1 MGCDR
6 EGRES
11 EKCFDKVWMQMK
23 NLANCV
29 WHGRDLLE
37 DAQETVEIIKNGLDE
52 TISLMEKEKSK

>member
-11 EKCFDKVWMQMK
+11 ERCFDKVWMQMK

-29 WHGRDLLE
+29 WHGRGLLE
-37 DAQETVEIIKNGLDE
+37 AAKEEAECIKKGLDE
-52 TISLMEKEKSK
+52 TIRLMETEEES